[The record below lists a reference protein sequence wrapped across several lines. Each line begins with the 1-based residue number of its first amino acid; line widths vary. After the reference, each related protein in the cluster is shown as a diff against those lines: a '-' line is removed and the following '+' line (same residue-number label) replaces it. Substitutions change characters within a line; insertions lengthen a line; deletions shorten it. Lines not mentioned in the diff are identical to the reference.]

1 MIGYDEA
8 TVRLMELLCDKPCT
22 NKKASK
28 IPSINL
34 FGFDAH
40 EKFPEGGLKEI
51 TKLLKLCGISV
62 HVAAGMNCPITDFRT
77 IAQADANIILCPER
91 CKKTAEYLRSHFP

>member
-77 IAQADANIILCPER
+77 NCSGRRQYYTLPGAL
-91 CKKTAEYLRSHFP
+91 